1 MLSPPPLKVGNSR
14 RIRQGGCKMN
24 KEELKNIVECL
35 LFVSDSPVEVERLTE
50 VTGVNDQ
57 NTVLSAIRSLKK
69 DYEAR
74 KSSLQISAIAG
85 GYQMSTRREFGE
97 WIKKLFKKQVT
108 YLLSHSALETLSV
121 IAYKQPIT
129 RAEIENIRGVDI
141 SGVLRSM
148 LDKKLIK
155 TAGKKDCIGRPT
167 LYRTTDYFLK
177 YFGLKDISD
186 MPDVQELEK

>member
-1 MLSPPPLKVGNSR
+1 
-14 RIRQGGCKMN
+14 
-24 KEELKNIVECL
+24 
-35 LFVSDSPVEVERLTE
+35 
-50 VTGVNDQ
+50 
-57 NTVLSAIRSLKK
+57 
-69 DYEAR
+69 
-74 KSSLQISAIAG
+74 
-85 GYQMSTRREFGE
+85 
-97 WIKKLFKKQVT
+97 
-108 YLLSHSALETLSV
+108 LETLSV

-141 SGVLRSM
+141 SGVLRSL